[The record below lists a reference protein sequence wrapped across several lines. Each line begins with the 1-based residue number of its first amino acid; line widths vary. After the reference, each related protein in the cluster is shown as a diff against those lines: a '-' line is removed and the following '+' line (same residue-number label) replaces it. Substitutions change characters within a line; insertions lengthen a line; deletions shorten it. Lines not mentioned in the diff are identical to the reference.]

1 MDNDT
6 AADWCRELHDAPAGT
21 RVGLIRSALS
31 VVLDHDAD
39 TYLDDD
45 FAVEAVAAAAV
56 IATQVP
62 GGPRLDSPPPA
73 VGHWRSA
80 RAKNHNAPMTGEM
93 ANIVGWRWLDVRLQ
107 RRARRQVR
115 AEPAPGRLRRVVTA
129 AVAAV
134 VQVGAFVVLLGGA
147 WLCTVRFPS
156 VALLPGAVL
165 VLFGVL
171 TLPRPATLP
180 RDAVTVRRVD
190 APALY
195 ALADRVADALG
206 VSRPHV
212 VVLDDRFAADSGF
225 AGFLRRRY
233 LRIGAPLWAV
243 LDPAQRTALV
253 ALELARFG
261 GGDPSRGALTGT
273 VERTLATMVAV
284 FEPAADKR
292 MQVGR
297 DNDVVKMISAN
308 PGQRVGEEQASTNLA
323 ESLIRPF
330 VALLQGVFGLVRL
343 GYLTLL
349 QPGSFRAVLAADARA
364 VAVAGA
370 SQVRSVLATR
380 LLAESVV
387 TVLRRDARAG
397 DRSGAVRRDEPE
409 TVVAGW
415 PALAA
420 DVLTKN
426 TPSLPER
433 CDADVARTA
442 SPFAVTPPLGRRLEV
457 LTEAAEPPAAG
468 TPPTLSADPQESAAT
483 DVEVRPVYRR
493 LVRDLRNG

>member
-1 MDNDT
+1 MTDS
-6 AADWCRELHDAPAGT
+6 AGS
-21 RVGLIRSALS
+21 I
-31 VVLDHDAD
+31 
-39 TYLDDD
+39 
-45 FAVEAVAAAAV
+45 
-56 IATQVP
+56 I
-62 GGPRLDSPPPA
+62 
-73 VGHWRSA
+73 
-80 RAKNHNAPMTGEM
+80 
-93 ANIVGWRWLDVRLQ
+93 GWRWLDVRLH

-115 AEPAPGRLRRVVTA
+115 AGPAPSRLRRAATV

-134 VQVGAFVVLLGGA
+134 VQVGAFATVLGGA

-156 VALLPGAVL
+156 AALLPGAVL
-165 VLFGVL
+165 LLFGVL

-180 RDAVTVRRVD
+180 RDAVTVRRAD

-195 ALADRVADALG
+195 ALTDRVADALG
-206 VSRPHV
+206 VPRPHV

-233 LRIGAPLWAV
+233 LRIGAALWAV

-273 VERTLATMVAV
+273 VERALATMVAV

-292 MQVGR
+292 VQVGR

-323 ESLIRPF
+323 EGLIRPF
-330 VALLQGVFGLVRL
+330 MALLQGVFGLVRL

-364 VAVAGA
+364 AAVAGTPE
-370 SQVRSVLATR
+370 VRSVLATR
-380 LLAESVV
+380 LLAESMV

-409 TVVAGW
+409 AVVAGW

-420 DVLTKN
+420 GVLTKN
-426 TPSLPER
+426 APSLTER
-433 CDADVARTA
+433 CEADVMRTA
-442 SPFAVTPPLGRRLEV
+442 SPFAITPPLGRRIEMLA
-457 LTEAAEPPAAG
+457 EATA
-468 TPPTLSADPQESAAT
+468 TLAADPDESAET
-483 DVEVRPVYRR
+483 DVELRPMYRR

>member
-1 MDNDT
+1 
-6 AADWCRELHDAPAGT
+6 
-21 RVGLIRSALS
+21 
-31 VVLDHDAD
+31 
-39 TYLDDD
+39 
-45 FAVEAVAAAAV
+45 
-56 IATQVP
+56 
-62 GGPRLDSPPPA
+62 
-73 VGHWRSA
+73 
-80 RAKNHNAPMTGEM
+80 MTGEM
-93 ANIVGWRWLDVRLQ
+93 DNIVGWRWLDVRLL

-115 AEPAPGRLRRVVTA
+115 DGPAPSRLRRAATA
-129 AVAAV
+129 AVAVV
-134 VQVGAFVVLLGGA
+134 VQAGAFATLLCGA

-165 VLFGVL
+165 LLFGVL
-171 TLPRPATLP
+171 TLPRPAAMP
-180 RDAVTVRRVD
+180 REVVAVRRAD
-190 APALY
+190 APALH
-195 ALADRVADALG
+195 ALTDRVADALR
-206 VSRPHV
+206 VPRPHV

-261 GGDPSRGALTGT
+261 GSDPSRAALTGT
-273 VERTLATMVAV
+273 VERTLAMMVAV

-292 MQVGR
+292 MQTSR
-297 DNDVVKMISAN
+297 NDDVVKMISAN

-323 ESLIRPF
+323 EDLVRPF
-330 VALLQGVFGLVRL
+330 IAILQGVFGLARL
-343 GYLTLL
+343 GYLALL
-349 QPGSFRAVLAADARA
+349 RPESFPAVLAADARA
-364 VAVAGA
+364 AAVAGT
-370 SQVRSVLATR
+370 SQVRVVLATR
-380 LLAESVV
+380 LLAESMV

-420 DVLTKN
+420 AVLTKN
-426 TPSLPER
+426 APSLPER

-442 SPFAVTPPLGRRLEV
+442 SPFAVVPPLGRRLEV
-457 LTEAAEPPAAG
+457 LIGTPAVEPPGHPVAG
-468 TPPTLSADPQESAAT
+468 VPATLSVDPQESAAT
-483 DVEVRPVYRR
+483 DVELRPVYRR

>member
-1 MDNDT
+1 MTD
-6 AADWCRELHDAPAGT
+6 
-21 RVGLIRSALS
+21 S
-31 VVLDHDAD
+31 VD
-39 TYLDDD
+39 
-45 FAVEAVAAAAV
+45 
-56 IATQVP
+56 
-62 GGPRLDSPPPA
+62 G
-73 VGHWRSA
+73 
-80 RAKNHNAPMTGEM
+80 
-93 ANIVGWRWLDVRLQ
+93 VGWRWLDVRLH
-107 RRARRQVR
+107 RRASRQVR
-115 AEPAPGRLRRVVTA
+115 AEPAPSRLRRAATV

-134 VQVGAFVVLLGGA
+134 VQAGAFATLLCGV

-180 RDAVTVRRVD
+180 RDAVTARRAD
-190 APALY
+190 MPALH
-195 ALADRVADALG
+195 ALVDRVAAALG
-206 VSRPHV
+206 VPRPHV

-225 AGFLRRRY
+225 AGLLRRRY

-261 GGDPSRGALTGT
+261 GGDPSRAALTGT

-284 FEPAADKR
+284 FEPAADKLLHASREDDVTR
-292 MQVGR
+292 M
-297 DNDVVKMISAN
+297 MAAN
-308 PGQRVGEEQASTNLA
+308 PSRIGQQHAQSYTNLA
-323 ESLIRPF
+323 GDLVRPF
-330 VALLQGVFGLVRL
+330 VALMHGVFGLVRL

-349 QPGSFRAVLAADARA
+349 RPEAFRAVLAADARA
-364 VAVAGA
+364 AAVAGA
-370 SQVRSVLATR
+370 PQVRAVFATR

-409 TVVAGW
+409 AVVAGW

-420 DVLTKN
+420 GVVAKSA
-426 TPSLPER
+426 PSMPAL
-433 CDADVARTA
+433 CDADVARTV
-442 SPFAVTPPLGRRLEV
+442 SPFAVTPPLGRRIEV
-457 LTEAAEPPAAG
+457 LAEPLAKA
-468 TPPTLSADPQESAAT
+468 LAADPDESAET
-483 DVEVRPVYRR
+483 DVELRPLYRR

>member
-1 MDNDT
+1 M
-6 AADWCRELHDAPAGT
+6 
-21 RVGLIRSALS
+21 
-31 VVLDHDAD
+31 
-39 TYLDDD
+39 
-45 FAVEAVAAAAV
+45 
-56 IATQVP
+56 
-62 GGPRLDSPPPA
+62 
-73 VGHWRSA
+73 
-80 RAKNHNAPMTGEM
+80 
-93 ANIVGWRWLDVRLQ
+93 
-107 RRARRQVR
+107 
-115 AEPAPGRLRRVVTA
+115 
-129 AVAAV
+129 
-134 VQVGAFVVLLGGA
+134 
-147 WLCTVRFPS
+147 
-156 VALLPGAVL
+156 
-165 VLFGVL
+165 
-171 TLPRPATLP
+171 
-180 RDAVTVRRVD
+180 
-190 APALY
+190 
-195 ALADRVADALG
+195 
-206 VSRPHV
+206 
-212 VVLDDRFAADSGF
+212 
-225 AGFLRRRY
+225 
-233 LRIGAPLWAV
+233 
-243 LDPAQRTALV
+243 
-253 ALELARFG
+253 
-261 GGDPSRGALTGT
+261 
-273 VERTLATMVAV
+273 
-284 FEPAADKR
+284 
-292 MQVGR
+292 
-297 DNDVVKMISAN
+297 
-308 PGQRVGEEQASTNLA
+308 
-323 ESLIRPF
+323 
-330 VALLQGVFGLVRL
+330 ALLQGVFGLVRL

>member
-1 MDNDT
+1 MADEMDN
-6 AADWCRELHDAPAGT
+6 G
-21 RVGLIRSALS
+21 
-31 VVLDHDAD
+31 
-39 TYLDDD
+39 
-45 FAVEAVAAAAV
+45 
-56 IATQVP
+56 
-62 GGPRLDSPPPA
+62 
-73 VGHWRSA
+73 
-80 RAKNHNAPMTGEM
+80 
-93 ANIVGWRWLDVRLQ
+93 VGWRWLDVRLQ
-107 RRARRQVR
+107 GRARRQVR
-115 AEPAPGRLRRVVTA
+115 AGPAPSRLRRAATT

-134 VQVGAFVVLLGGA
+134 VQAGAFATLLCGA

-165 VLFGVL
+165 LLFGGL
-171 TLPRPATLP
+171 TLPRPAAMP
-180 RDAVTVRRVD
+180 RDAVPVRRAD
-190 APALY
+190 APALH
-195 ALADRVADALG
+195 ALTDRVADALG
-206 VSRPHV
+206 VPRPHV

-261 GGDPSRGALTGT
+261 GGDPSRAALTGT

-292 MQVGR
+292 MQTSR
-297 DNDVVKMISAN
+297 NNDVVKMISAN

-323 ESLIRPF
+323 EDLIRPF
-330 VALLQGVFGLVRL
+330 MALLQGAVGLVRL

-349 QPGSFRAVLAADARA
+349 RPESSSAVLAADARA

-370 SQVRSVLATR
+370 PQVRSVLAIR
-380 LLAESVV
+380 LLAESMV

-397 DRSGAVRRDEPE
+397 DHSGAVRREEPE

-420 DVLTKN
+420 AVLSKN
-426 TPSLPER
+426 APSLPER
-433 CDADVARTA
+433 CDADVFRTA

-457 LTEAAEPPAAG
+457 LNETAAG
-468 TPPTLSADPQESAAT
+468 TPATLPADPQESAAT
-483 DVEVRPVYRR
+483 DVEVRQVYRR